1 MSMIIHGS
9 MIGCGLVMVGSA
21 LTPAT
26 ASARSTEDFYFT
38 NNTGTTMTG
47 LYMAAHGTN
56 QSWGQ
61 NCLSSPLLP
70 GETRHISWST
80 ETGIPNW
87 DVRVTYSTGVEA
99 QFDNGV
105 NLSVYGGLVLSLL
118 ENGTVS
124 HLEVYEI

>member
-1 MSMIIHGS
+1 
-9 MIGCGLVMVGSA
+9 
-21 LTPAT
+21 
-26 ASARSTEDFYFT
+26 
-38 NNTGTTMTG
+38 
-47 LYMAAHGTN
+47 MAAHGTN
-56 QSWGQ
+56 QSWCQ
-61 NCLSSPLLP
+61 NCLSSPYP
-70 GETRHISWST
+70 GETRHITWST